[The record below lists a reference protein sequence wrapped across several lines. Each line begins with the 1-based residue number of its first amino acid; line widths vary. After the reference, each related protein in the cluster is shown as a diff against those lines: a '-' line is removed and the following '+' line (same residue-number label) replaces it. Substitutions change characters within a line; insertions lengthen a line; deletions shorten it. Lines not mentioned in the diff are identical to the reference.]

1 MKRAIMIILVL
12 LMGCVALL
20 SQQSCN
26 RSERDVLL
34 KKASLDVIY
43 EPTSFPILD
52 EMLNLAEVTSEDTV
66 VDLGCGDGRIVIR
79 AAKQR
84 GARGIGVDLDPVR
97 IEESMKNAETAG
109 VVGRVRFYEQDLFS
123 ADIADATVVMLYLFP
138 EVNLRLRPKLLR
150 DLKPGSRIVSHSHT
164 MGEWDA
170 DLIKNV
176 NGHDLHFFVV
186 PANVTGTWR
195 GADPEGHHLSF
206 KFTQK
211 FQRVQGTMTAGT
223 EVYPIR
229 SCSLKGAHLSFTVER
244 TVEGMKRLLFFEGRV
259 TGETIEGN
267 LVHEGRDH
275 AGEPWKGAR
284 APLTAVS
291 IAE

>member
-1 MKRAIMIILVL
+1 MKRPIMIVL
-12 LMGCVALL
+12 MSFMGFIALL
-20 SQQSCN
+20 TQESCS
-26 RSERDVLL
+26 RTERDVLL

-43 EPTSFPILD
+43 EPTSYPILD
-52 EMLNLAEVTSEDTV
+52 EMLNMAEVISEDTV

-84 GARGIGVDLDPVR
+84 GAKGIGVDLDPER
-97 IEESMKNAETAG
+97 IKESWKNAESEG
-109 VVGRVRFYEQDLFS
+109 VVDKVRFREQNLFS
-123 ADIADATVVMLYLFP
+123 ADIGDATVVMLYLFP

-150 DLKPGSRIVSHSHT
+150 DLKPGTRIVSHSHP
-164 MGEWDA
+164 MGEWNADA
-170 DLIKNV
+170 VKKV

-195 GADPEGHHLSF
+195 GADPKGQEMYLNL
-206 KFTQK
+206 TQK
-211 FQRVQGTMTAGT
+211 FQQVQGTVTFGT
-223 EVYPIR
+223 EPYPIR

-244 TVEGMKRLLFFEGRV
+244 SVEGVKRLLFFEGRV

-275 AGEPWKGAR
+275 VGEPWKGAR

-291 IAE
+291 IAQ